1 MMMSAGPNFSEQVAA
16 AHMWAFSAQAS
27 SYRLTPHGSPDSTRL
42 PARPLDGAKAGPT
55 KARGLD
61 HSMELGVGS
70 RARLV
75 SACRRRPAVIGP
87 SLLIPAA
94 LDTYPRR

>member
-1 MMMSAGPNFSEQVAA
+1 MSAGPYFSEQVVA
-16 AHMWAFSAQAS
+16 AHMWALSAQAS
-27 SYRLTPHGSPDSTRL
+27 SYRLTSHSSPDSTRL
-42 PARPLDGAKAGPT
+42 PAPPLDGATAGP
-55 KARGLD
+55 ARSRGLD